1 MDDLRFVNCSFEND
15 GGYIYIDGGDMPL
28 TNIVFENCTFYKATR
43 ASVIMGKNVGPI
55 LFKNVKMNGQVLRN
69 ADQLRREGVD
79 LSVPVKFEP

>member
-1 MDDLRFVNCSFEND
+1 
-15 GGYIYIDGGDMPL
+15 
-28 TNIVFENCTFYKATR
+28 
-43 ASVIMGKNVGPI
+43 MGKNVGPI